1 MILRNFAVK
10 LLLEAPST
18 SVTKS
23 FRPSRSLLIVISNG
37 MSFGTELNG
46 FVNGANDFDPSKSA
60 IFFDQPIL
68 APPTVFGDVDKVE
81 AVDSHF
87 QVFLLPFLVPLKK
100 VKMHNSIACKSQ
112 LCALHVTNTPA
123 TQTYV

>member
-1 MILRNFAVK
+1 
-10 LLLEAPST
+10 
-18 SVTKS
+18 
-23 FRPSRSLLIVISNG
+23 

-100 VKMHNSIACKSQ
+100 VKKKSQ

-123 TQTYV
+123 TQTYVWQKYVYELNLSSKHSDQCETTFDIVASVFITSYTQR